1 MLIEFEYFIFV
12 LCILLL
18 DEFVTYLV
26 VRWKHV
32 LGNGNLHKYFY
43 NMYRNKASIELLSI
57 SFETVV
63 IVVSQI
69 VVIVSSTTTVHTSSI
84 QTALPLVIIFIILH
98 CINVVE
104 LFVVEFTYLQVI
116 I

>member
-1 MLIEFEYFIFV
+1 
-12 LCILLL
+12 
-18 DEFVTYLV
+18 
-26 VRWKHV
+26 
-32 LGNGNLHKYFY
+32 
-43 NMYRNKASIELLSI
+43 MYTNKASIELLSI

-69 VVIVSSTTTVHTSSI
+69 VVIVSSTTTTVHTSSI
-84 QTALPLVIIFIILH
+84 QTVLKLVIIFIILH